1 MNLKSI
7 LLAGE
12 VPFSALFI
20 LSGAC
25 LYAGHQY
32 GQENQKIAVGER
44 GAVVIDAVLD
54 RPGAS
59 KEQLLDEVQNPILR
73 VLKQYADQGY
83 VVIDSSKDDAGNYA
97 IAALPSGSIDITQAL
112 REAVKKNPLEVT
124 KP

>member
-12 VPFSALFI
+12 VPFSALVI
-20 LSGAC
+20 LLGAC

-32 GQENQKIAVGER
+32 GQENQKIAIGER
-44 GAVVIDAVLD
+44 GAVVIEAVLD

-59 KEQLLDEVQNPILR
+59 KEQLVKEVQDPILQ

-97 IAALPSGSIDITQAL
+97 VAALPSGALDITQAL
-112 REAVKKNPLEVT
+112 REAVKKPTEAI